1 MDKKE
6 KNKFEQALLERKQ
19 ELTDSLSE
27 SVQGSR
33 EVDPGIAQDIGDK
46 AESSYTKEF
55 LLSLSDTER
64 KQLFLIDEALKRLKT
79 GHFGVCEECGK
90 NISKKRL
97 NALPWAPLC
106 IECRQK
112 EEAAE

>member
-6 KNKFEQALLERKQ
+6 KVRFEQTLLERKK
-19 ELTDSLSE
+19 ELMESLSE
-27 SVQGSR
+27 FVQDSR

-64 KQLFLIDEALKRLKT
+64 KQLLLIDEALERLDT
-79 GHFGVCEECGK
+79 GRFGVCENCGK
-90 NISKKRL
+90 NILKKRL